1 MTNKRGYTDKKLCR
15 INSIVGVAD
24 GYYRDNFRTNT
35 KGRIKKFIIVPDEM
49 FNGDTSGLIEFF
61 ARYLNTISLDISTI
75 NAWVENKASS
85 EQYPVHDVTLGADWD
100 VFEMGE
106 KKINIFPFTRHA
118 IVYLYRKQDSMQRN
132 PRAIMRD
139 LIEPYVKD
147 AIESLDKYPVR
158 RTTLEG
164 VDPKLQNKIY
174 NRSDLEDD
182 TKIRLSQFMYIWGN
196 GTDEIYEENNIRYI
210 AGIAEPVY
218 KELGLPII
226 DGSVIEK
233 PVKRIQPEKLQLDK
247 VEKTTESKPVTKEN
261 EQVAIALKEV
271 DKWIENKDY
280 NTYTDKEKDILGKF
294 SSSLFTLN
302 TFYTANKLILGRDV
316 RTDSEKFLLSY
327 WTLVVENMRPWQ
339 ELQKHEITKVD
350 LRENYIATQSI
361 VIQAFGRI
369 GNYFYEQ
376 PNEDMEVFMSRIS
389 GINWVR
395 NAKHWKMRAIGKNG
409 RVITNKKAGVLI
421 CNVIKDVIGITLT
434 NEEKNAEDNYRK
446 SLKE

>member
-1 MTNKRGYTDKKLCR
+1 MNYVYKFPVIKGIQAGKEYYIAMVPLKMLPRLFQ
-15 INSIVGVAD
+15 NSEDEYIPPE
-24 GYYRDNFRTNT
+24 YRAQR
-35 KGRIKKFIIVPDEM
+35 
-49 FNGDTSGLIEFF
+49 
-61 ARYLNTISLDISTI
+61 
-75 NAWVENKASS
+75 
-85 EQYPVHDVTLGADWD
+85 
-100 VFEMGE
+100 
-106 KKINIFPFTRHA
+106 KINEARIPA
-118 IVYLYRKQDSMQRN
+118 ISKYILDNRDSYVFSALAASIDGKFLFVPYEETLDLGILEVEMDARFLINDGQHRKS
-132 PRAIMRD
+132 AIMR
-139 LIEPYVKD
+139 
-147 AIESLDKYPVR
+147 
-158 RTTLEG
+158 
-164 VDPKLQNKIY
+164 
-174 NRSDLEDD
+174 
-182 TKIRLSQFMYIWGN
+182 
-196 GTDEIYEENNIRYI
+196 
-210 AGIAEPVY
+210 
-218 KELGLPII
+218 
-226 DGSVIEK
+226 
-233 PVKRIQPEKLQLDK
+233 
-247 VEKTTESKPVTKEN
+247 
-261 EQVAIALKEV
+261 ALKEDESLGDETISIV
-271 DKWIENKDY
+271 FYADKGLARSQQIFTDLNKNAVKTSNSISELYDSRDEVAVITRNVIWNIDFL